1 MFCGN
6 GRGTL
11 VSPDGDLGSD
21 GTGAGD
27 RDDITVVRTTIVV
40 VVVVV
45 GGGGGGHVVYGGGGG
60 VWFGKL
66 QKSVLDLYANRYHR
80 PLSDI
85 TAISGT
91 RSYAHILKPI
101 FPQL

>member
-6 GRGTL
+6 GRGTS
-11 VSPDGDLGSD
+11 VSPDGDLGWG

-27 RDDITVVRTTIVV
+27 RDDVTVVQTTVV

-45 GGGGGGHVVYGGGGG
+45 GGGGGGGGHGVYGGGGG

-66 QKSVLDLYANRYHR
+66 QKSVLD
-80 PLSDI
+80 
-85 TAISGT
+85 
-91 RSYAHILKPI
+91 
-101 FPQL
+101 FVCQ